1 MTENKVRKLL
11 DAEVSKLA
19 QPEDDEPTTTL
30 FHYTDMAGLLG
41 ILRERRIWATHFQF
55 LNDREELEAGRA
67 AIEVTATQLLKK
79 TKQNTWQQR
88 FLEKFSDA
96 AKKDTVSYWTEVDLF
111 IASFTEKGDS
121 LTQWQGY
128 GGSGQSVAI
137 GFSPEQFESDDT
149 LVKCIYRKKKFQDLV
164 ASALQDIVRGGSR
177 VLKYNHVQEPDL
189 VAAAF
194 NAACLNVSVLELG
207 YKNAHFEHESEW
219 RTMSPDADKAEFRVS
234 SRGELIPYVQVPLV
248 RGDELLQIDVVRVGP
263 RCDERALRAVQMLL
277 RNYRYT
283 GVPVATSDVPLR

>member
-41 ILRERRIWATHFQF
+41 ILKERRIWATHFQF

-67 AIEVTATQLLKK
+67 AIEVTAAQLLKK
-79 TKQNTWQQR
+79 AQQDTWQQR
-88 FLEKFSDA
+88 FLRNFLDA
-96 AKKDTVSYWTEVDLF
+96 AKKGAVSYWTEVDLF

-137 GFSPEQFESDDT
+137 GFSPKQFEHDDT
-149 LVKCIYRKKKFQDLV
+149 LVKCVYKKGLFQNLV
-164 ASALQDIVRGGSR
+164 ARELQRIVRGGKR
-177 VLKYNHVQEPDL
+177 VLEHNRVQEVDL

-194 NAACLNVSVLELG
+194 NAACLSVSVLELG
-207 YKNAHFEHESEW
+207 YKNHHFKHESEW
-219 RTMSPDADKAEFRVS
+219 RCMSFEVDKAEYRVS
-234 SRGELIPYVQVPLV
+234 QLGELIPYIPLPLAAD
-248 RGDELLQIDVVRVGP
+248 DEPLQIDTVHVGP
-263 RCDERALRAVQMLL
+263 RCDGRALRAVKMLL
-277 RNYRYT
+277 RNCGYPD
-283 GVPVATSDVPLR
+283 VPVEKSIVPLR